1 MDVILRVRNTARSN
15 MGMYSRCMSIEATN
29 RSCVLSVEDVVKAIY
44 TSMTLYWMSR
54 GCDFIR
60 VMRGSVVDVG
70 GMGRDSLTVMRLLS
84 VIQVLGAASRVESDL
99 LSQLGGSMCRGMRTI
114 LCDVVGEGRVYVS
127 TESVT
132 GYTRETS
139 DTVCCTKGVIRGGD
153 VVTNLD
159 YTVALLIW
167 RTVMGHTALGG
178 GGVLLRAFME
188 VWGWFEWCHDV
199 VWADDGK
206 TVMVGWLRW
215 SDLHGGGVAGRLGD
229 RIVFYGDTVYCIRKG
244 FTEIHGGDGW
254 DVLSVYDV
262 PEDGVF
268 G

>member
-1 MDVILRVRNTARSN
+1 MEESLSKFIVEYAKRHEENSNLIKEIRAATDSAIRNQGASIKALEIQIGQMSKMRVVVVSVVTWWRGWWCRGGDSGRATEMAAGGDVCRV
-15 MGMYSRCMSIEATN
+15 EAAWWTW
-29 RSCVLSVEDVVKAIY
+29 RRWWWFEDGDDIKTMRVVVVLYRGGVGDVVFR
-44 TSMTLYWMSR
+44 W
-54 GCDFIR
+54 
-60 VMRGSVVDVG
+60 
-70 GMGRDSLTVMRLLS
+70 
-84 VIQVLGAASRVESDL
+84 
-99 LSQLGGSMCRGMRTI
+99 TI

-215 SDLHGGGVAGRLGD
+215 SDLHGGGG
-229 RIVFYGDTVYCIRKG
+229 
-244 FTEIHGGDGW
+244 
-254 DVLSVYDV
+254 
-262 PEDGVF
+262 
-268 G
+268 